1 MFSQMMNRRQWMGM
15 ALGAGAS
22 LGLGQRLALGESPGP
37 LLLRPIPSSG
47 EKIPVIGL
55 GSSATFR
62 SVAEGKDVAALR
74 AVLSALVARGATV
87 FDTAPSYGASE
98 AVAGGLAR
106 ELGITDKLFWATKV
120 NVAPRGGG
128 RADPAAARAQVDES
142 FRRFGVTTM
151 DLIQVHNLGDVPVQ
165 LGLLKELKAA
175 KRVRY
180 VGVTSTSKEQYA
192 ELARAMREE
201 PLDFIGVDYAVDNRS
216 VEETILPLALERRIA
231 VMVYVPF
238 GRTRLFQRVGDRP
251 LPSWAADFDAAS
263 WAQFFIKYVLG
274 HPAVTVVTPATS
286 QARHL
291 ADNLGGGIGRVP
303 DEAARRR
310 MAEFV
315 DALPASNG

>member
-1 MFSQMMNRRQWMGM
+1 MTIDRRQYLGM
-15 ALGAGAS
+15 TLAAGAA
-22 LGLGQRLALGESPGP
+22 LGLGPRLAIGATGGA
-37 LLLRPIPSSG
+37 LLARTIPSSG
-47 EKIPVIGL
+47 ERVPVVGL

-62 SVAEGKDVAALR
+62 SVAEREDIATLLE
-74 AVLSALVARGATV
+74 VLEALVDRGARI

-98 AVAGGLAR
+98 EVAGRLAR
-106 ELGITDKLFWATKV
+106 ELGITKKIFWATKV

-128 RADPAAARAQVDES
+128 AADPAAARAQIEES
-142 FRRFGVTTM
+142 FRRFGVETM
-151 DLIQVHNLGDVPVQ
+151 DLIQVHNLGDIPVQ

-180 VGVTSTSKEQYA
+180 IGVTSTNKEQYA
-192 ELARAMREE
+192 DLARVMRDE
-201 PLDFIGVDYAVDNRS
+201 PLDFIGVDYAVDNRDA
-216 VEETILPLALERRIA
+216 EELILPLAAERKIA

-251 LPSWAADFDAAS
+251 VPAWAADFDAAS

-286 QARHL
+286 KVRHMI
-291 ADNLGGGIGRVP
+291 DNLGGGMGRLP
-303 DEAARRR
+303 DAGTRKR

-315 DALPASNG
+315 DALPALNR